1 MSHSNLDLT
10 MRNALSIA
18 ILCIAALV
26 SSSAM
31 VRAADTPKSVAATE
45 PEAKPITVLVV
56 GNSQCP
62 IFVGQ
67 KFLENLAGSDKGAR
81 PIKVVG
87 CVKGGASLKSHWEL
101 GEGPTTARG
110 MIAAG
115 TSRAAAGAA
124 EPFDFIVLQE
134 IYNAQ
139 PAAFQPYARQFHELV
154 TKHKST
160 PVFFGTASIISDYP
174 KGFERLH
181 KMHVDIAR
189 ELDVPVVVASQ
200 AYVRYFGD
208 NPSKEKME
216 SLFAADKAH
225 PGVQGSY
232 IYACIIYS
240 VLTGRSPIGL
250 AAPEAI
256 PADTAKALQENA
268 WAQYQATAAEIK
280 SGDAKPT
287 K

>member
-1 MSHSNLDLT
+1 MNLSNRST
-10 MRNALSIA
+10 TT
-18 ILCIAALV
+18 IAARLFAAACL
-26 SSSAM
+26 SSTALWSSA
-31 VRAADTPKSVAATE
+31 VIRAADAPAPAAATE
-45 PEAKPITVLVV
+45 AERRPITVLVV

-67 KFLENLAGSDKGAR
+67 KFLEKLADSDKGAR

-87 CVKGGASLKSHWEL
+87 CVKGGASLKSHWEA
-101 GEGPTTARG
+101 GDGPTTARG

-115 TSRAAAGAA
+115 TGRSGTSAA

-134 IYNAQ
+134 IYNAK
-139 PAAFQPYARQFHELV
+139 PEAFQPYARQFHEFV
-154 TKHKST
+154 TKHKSQ

-189 ELDVPVVVASQ
+189 ELKVPVVDASQ
-200 AYVRYFGD
+200 AYFRYFGD
-208 NPSKEKME
+208 APSKEKME

-232 IYACIIYS
+232 MYSCIIYS
-240 VLTGRSPIGL
+240 VLTGRSPVGL
-250 AAPEAI
+250 AAPETI
-256 PADTAKALQENA
+256 PADVAKALQENA
-268 WAQYQATAAEIK
+268 WAQYQATAADIK
-280 SGDAKPT
+280 TETKP
-287 K
+287 

>member
-1 MSHSNLDLT
+1 MSSRELGSTKRAVL
-10 MRNALSIA
+10 LIA
-18 ILCIAALV
+18 MLCGAALV
-26 SSSAM
+26 APSAA
-31 VRAADTPKSVAATE
+31 VRAADTE
-45 PEAKPITVLVV
+45 KPITVLVV

-101 GEGPTTARG
+101 GDDPTTARG

-115 TSRAAAGAA
+115 TSRAAAGPA

-189 ELDVPVVVASQ
+189 ELDVPVVVASE
-200 AYVRYFGD
+200 AYVRYFGE

-250 AAPEAI
+250 AAPATI
-256 PADTAKALQENA
+256 PAETAKALQEVA
-268 WAQYQATAAEIK
+268 WAQYQATAAEVK